1 MIALVKSIAAEALTE
16 DERSCSLGVAASSV
30 ELTFGTGSDRAGIL
44 IPIPI
49 SIVTGEPPTPDEI
62 AGLVSDLEQ
71 MIADHNG

>member
-1 MIALVKSIAAEALTE
+1 M
-16 DERSCSLGVAASSV
+16 
-30 ELTFGTGSDRAGIL
+30 ELTFGAGSDRAGIL

-71 MIADHNG
+71 MITEHNG